1 MKDSSFLTICMN
13 PTLQK
18 TLRFEQLTIDTVN
31 RTDDYRMDAS
41 GKGVNVTRVLTQL
54 GKQCVHLT
62 HLGGPLRSLFLE
74 LCADDGLSLEWVESG
89 SPIRFC
95 YTLINAADHT
105 VTELVEE
112 AGMVGEGT
120 EERLIQA
127 YTDMLPNFSTVIISG
142 AKAAG
147 YSDAL
152 VPGLVKKAKDR
163 GLSVILDVR
172 GKDLT
177 GSLEYHADI
186 LKPNLYEF
194 AQTFAP
200 GLILGN
206 RIAAD
211 EGTVKEQVKKAAL
224 SLWEKY
230 GSRIVLTRGA
240 QPVWAFDG
248 DGFHE
253 YVFETVKPVNTTG
266 SGDAFTAGLAAGL
279 SDSASFAEAAA
290 WGARCGAL
298 NAGLLKGGV
307 IR

>member
-1 MKDSSFLTICMN
+1 MN
-13 PTLQK
+13 PTIQR
-18 TLRFEQLTIDTVN
+18 TLRFGQLTIDTVN
-31 RTDDYRMDAS
+31 RTADYRMDAS

-54 GKQCVHLT
+54 GKKCVHLT
-62 HLGGPLRSLFLE
+62 HLGGPLRPIFLQ
-74 LCADDGLSLEWVESG
+74 LCTADSLSLEWVESG

-95 YTLINAADHT
+95 YTLINDADHT

-112 AGMVGEGT
+112 AEKVGEGT
-120 EERLIQA
+120 EERLMRA
-127 YTDMLPNFSTVIISG
+127 YAGMLPLFSTVIISG

-152 VPGLVKKAKDR
+152 VPGFVKKAKEK

-177 GSLEYHADI
+177 GSLEYGADI
-186 LKPNLYEF
+186 IKPNLYEF
-194 AQTFAP
+194 VQTFAP
-200 GLILGN
+200 ELILGN
-206 RIAAD
+206 RIAAG
-211 EGTVKEQVKKAAL
+211 EGTVREQVKKAAL
-224 SLWEKY
+224 DLGEKY
-230 GSRIVLTRGA
+230 GSRIVLTRGI

-253 YVFETVKPVNTTG
+253 YAIETVKPVNTTG
-266 SGDAFTAGLAAGL
+266 SGDAFTAGLASGL
-279 SDSASFAEAAA
+279 SDGASFAEAIA
-290 WGARCGAL
+290 WGAHCGLL

>member
-1 MKDSSFLTICMN
+1 MKDASFLTICMN
-13 PTLQK
+13 PTIQK
-18 TLRFEQLTIDTVN
+18 TLRFGRLAVDTVN
-31 RTDDYRMDAS
+31 RTGDYRMDAS

-54 GKQCVHLT
+54 GKKCVHLT
-62 HLGGPLRSLFLE
+62 HLGGPLRPLFLQ
-74 LCADDGLSLEWVESG
+74 LCAADGLSLEWVESG

-95 YTLINAADHT
+95 YTLINDADNT

-112 AGMVGEGT
+112 AEAVGAGT
-120 EERLIQA
+120 GERLTRA
-127 YTDMLPNFSTVIISG
+127 YAGMLPLFSTVIISG

-152 VPGLVKKAKDR
+152 VPDLVKKAKEA
-163 GLSVILDVR
+163 GLQVILDVR
-172 GKDLT
+172 GGDLT

-186 LKPNLYEF
+186 IKPNLYEF

-200 GLILGN
+200 GLISGN
-206 RIAAD
+206 GIAAD

-224 SLWEKY
+224 GLVEKY
-230 GSRIVLTRGA
+230 GSRIVLTRGSR
-240 QPVWAFDG
+240 PVWAFDG

-253 YVFETVKPVNTTG
+253 YAVETVRPVNTTG

-279 SDSASFAEAAA
+279 ADGASFAEAIAR
-290 WGARCGAL
+290 GARCGLL
-298 NAGLLKGGV
+298 NAGLFKGGV